1 MARYTETK
9 EFSFGNLKQSRLIV
23 VKGQVSVDV
32 WDSQGWVN
40 SDNLSSGTAELFTS
54 GARLRVTP
62 AQDSSY
68 YIDEG
73 N

>member
-32 WDSQGWVN
+32 WDSQEWIN
-40 SDNLSSGTAELFTS
+40 SDNLNTGTAELFAA
-54 GARLRVTP
+54 GVRLRITP
-62 AQDSSY
+62 IQDSSY